1 MEKKIVLKLMYPNTV
16 KEVASDKKKRL
27 PAVID
32 ALDKDNPRNSFGIG
46 VNEESNVGP
55 LKGDVNIQGD
65 PSSGCAVIDTS
76 TGYSST
82 HI

>member
-1 MEKKIVLKLMYPNTV
+1 LKKEIVLSLSFPEGVEAAADK
-16 KEVASDKKKRL
+16 KKKRL
-27 PAVID
+27 PVIVD
-32 ALDKDNPRNSFGIG
+32 ALDKDAKAQPFGHG
-46 VNEESNVGP
+46 QNQESNVGP

-76 TGYSST
+76 NGFTST